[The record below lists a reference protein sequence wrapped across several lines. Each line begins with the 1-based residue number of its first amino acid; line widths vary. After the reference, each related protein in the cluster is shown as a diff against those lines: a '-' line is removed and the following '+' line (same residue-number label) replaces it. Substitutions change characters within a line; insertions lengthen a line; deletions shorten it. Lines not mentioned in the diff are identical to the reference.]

1 VPAKDV
7 AKDLGAIDR
16 AVYVHSSTNLQQHLV
31 DGPMVLTRGE
41 GVRVFDGDGKAYIEA
56 MSGLWCA
63 GLGFSEKRLADAA
76 YKQMTTLPYYHNFQ
90 GKTADVTI
98 ELAERLVALAPK
110 PLTKIMFASSGS
122 EANDTAIKLTWYYN
136 NARGKPAKKKIISRE
151 QAYHGVTIAAGSLTR
166 LKSINDGFDLPIDR
180 IHHVGCPHHY
190 RLALD
195 NESEEQFATRLADE
209 LDAKIKEEGSDTVA
223 AFIAEPIM
231 GAGGVIVPPATYF
244 EKIQRVLKAHDVLL
258 ICDEVIT
265 GFGRIGTMFGA
276 EKYGIAPDIMTLGK
290 QMTSAYAPMSAI
302 LMRESV
308 FESIAAE
315 SGKRGTFGHG
325 YTYSGHPVSAAVAL
339 ETLRIYEERDILGHV
354 NRITPTFQS
363 LLQSYSNHPLVGEV
377 RGEGLLAAVQLVQ
390 SKSPK
395 KFFDPTAGLAKYLV
409 ARGHEHGV
417 ILRVLQNDAVAF
429 APPLISTEDELK
441 QIADLFGRA
450 LDDTLKIARER
461 GLV

>member
-1 VPAKDV
+1 VTQPAKD
-7 AKDLGAIDR
+7 LRAIDR
-16 AVYVHSSTNLQQHLV
+16 AVYVHSSTNLQQHLI

-41 GVRVFDGDGKAYIEA
+41 GIRVFDADGKAYIEA

-63 GLGFSEKRLADAA
+63 GLGFSETRLADAA
-76 YKQMTTLPYYHNFQ
+76 HRQMTTLPYYHNFQ

-98 ELAERLVALAPK
+98 ELAERLVAIAPK
-110 PLTKIMFASSGS
+110 PLSKIMFASSGS
-122 EANDTAIKLTWYYN
+122 EANDTAIKLAWYYN
-136 NARGKPAKKKIISRE
+136 NARGRPQKKKIISRE
-151 QAYHGVTIAAGSLTR
+151 QAYHGVTIASGSLTR
-166 LKSINDGFDLPIDR
+166 LKAMNDGFDLPIDR
-180 IHHVGCPHHY
+180 IRHVGCPHHY
-190 RLALD
+190 RLAQEG
-195 NESEEQFATRLADE
+195 ESEEQFATRLAAE
-209 LDAKIKEEGSDTVA
+209 LEATIQAEGPETVA

-244 EKIQRVLKAHDVLL
+244 EKIQRVLKQHDVLL

-265 GFGRIGTMFGA
+265 GFGRLGTMFGA
-276 EKYGIAPDIMTLGK
+276 ERFAIEPDIMTLGK

-315 SGKRGTFGHG
+315 AGKRGTFGHG

-354 NRITPTFQS
+354 NRTAPTFQS
-363 LLQSYSNHPLVGEV
+363 MLRAYLNHPMVGEV
-377 RGEGLLAAVQLVQ
+377 RGDGLLAAVQLVQ
-390 SKSPK
+390 SKAPK
-395 KFFDPTAGLAKYLV
+395 KFFDATAGLAKHLV

-429 APPLISTEDELK
+429 APPLISTEDELT
-441 QIADLFGRA
+441 QIADRFGRA
-450 LDDTLKIARER
+450 LDDTLNVARER
-461 GLV
+461 GLVN